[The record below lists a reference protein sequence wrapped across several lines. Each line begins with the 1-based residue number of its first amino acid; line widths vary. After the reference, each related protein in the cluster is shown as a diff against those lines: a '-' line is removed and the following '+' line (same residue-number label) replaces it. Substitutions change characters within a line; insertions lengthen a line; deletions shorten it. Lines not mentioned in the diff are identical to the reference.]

1 MSSNSLKVKS
11 SARPLIFAVYEL
23 SSMTTSPVRI
33 SRADGSLANFSAS
46 MRPMA
51 RRIRASSSAGPAV
64 SRMTSSIPQSALIAE
79 RAPSVAIAT
88 IGQSRPVVVNNF
100 ASAFAAGNSLRAS
113 RKMQSTS
120 GTSTS
125 TDASAGRMRT
135 WCCKSPR
142 LGITSALAPR
152 VFVRRRILAIS
163 GRIPSMAK
171 LAPLISPSEMGAEF
185 GSRATLLQFSSA
197 FCTPCRATRT
207 LLVDITSGMSDVVHV
222 DLDAESHLELVRRLN
237 IISTPTTLILNHQG
251 IEVGRA
257 VGAPKRAQVVAAL
270 AAIS

>member
-1 MSSNSLKVKS
+1 
-11 SARPLIFAVYEL
+11 
-23 SSMTTSPVRI
+23 
-33 SRADGSLANFSAS
+33 
-46 MRPMA
+46 
-51 RRIRASSSAGPAV
+51 
-64 SRMTSSIPQSALIAE
+64 
-79 RAPSVAIAT
+79 
-88 IGQSRPVVVNNF
+88 
-100 ASAFAAGNSLRAS
+100 
-113 RKMQSTS
+113 
-120 GTSTS
+120 
-125 TDASAGRMRT
+125 
-135 WCCKSPR
+135 
-142 LGITSALAPR
+142 
-152 VFVRRRILAIS
+152 
-163 GRIPSMAK
+163 MAK